1 MPLIRQLHPPPEV
14 KFDSHEPFGVEF
26 VVAQSKFNPLESC
39 NPVLMLL
46 LFTHSFSPLLCSAI
60 REGRPSLLSPN
71 SFNLHSSDHPSV
83 ATCDQPPTLPC
94 LDTLIPSAPGWP
106 AIALPIHQHSFF
118 PPPCSAATPRRLPPL
133 LTTTELLP
141 LSHLRIL
148 LGKQWPPSKTNTNC
162 SLPE

>member
-60 REGRPSLLSPN
+60 REGRPSLLSSPT
-71 SFNLHSSDHPSV
+71 PS
-83 ATCDQPPTLPC
+83 TFTL
-94 LDTLIPSAPGWP
+94 LI
-106 AIALPIHQHSFF
+106 
-118 PPPCSAATPRRLPPL
+118 
-133 LTTTELLP
+133 
-141 LSHLRIL
+141 IL
-148 LGKQWPPSKTNTNC
+148 QWPPVINLPHCPAWTPS
-162 SLPE
+162 SLQLPAGLQSLSPFTSIPFSHRPALQPHLAVCLLFLQPLSYCPFPTSGFC